1 MSFGENMFKF
11 LQITVGVLVAFLA
24 FGTTTGNASETRK
37 SDWIPTATFNQP
49 RSSASDGQSKT
60 REIPPSLRTLTPSQ
74 SASARTERALPLKDS
89 WSEEDAEEIGQILDE
104 GDALMAQRN
113 WFEAKKL
120 YENGLRRYPS
130 SQALQE
136 KFAQTRRRQEIE
148 IRYQDHA
155 FVSLTSAS
163 SINDVLTVFDEVFLD
178 IEKYHVDRP
187 SYTTLFSFGI
197 AGVSEALSENA
208 FYIQNGIPE
217 ESRRK
222 ALKTIDNLCKKTES
236 IRFSTKDEVR
246 RVILWVA
253 RQLKNFADI
262 PETAT
267 ISEFLCSAISS
278 LDAYSSPLTPSQV
291 EDVFSLIDGRFV
303 GLGVELKTDA
313 PTKIVRVIPGSPA
326 EETGIVVGDEIISID
341 GSATAGLT
349 GAEIGE
355 LLQGYEG
362 EEAALV
368 LRSTDSKIRKVIVVR
383 RPINVPSVEH
393 VHVLDSPGS
402 IGYVKISCFQKTTAN
417 ELLAAVDLLSKSQIK
432 SLVVDLR
439 QNPGGLLQEAINV
452 SDLFLDSGTIVQ
464 TQGRNGF
471 HSFQANE
478 KTVFTLP
485 LVLLVDSNSASAAEI
500 FAGAMQENGR
510 AVVIGT
516 QSYGKGTVQAIVQL
530 SDDTTNVKPI
540 AGLRLTTEKFYS
552 PQGRAYAGIGVVPD
566 VAVPDSSEASSRL
579 AETQPPYADQA
590 QEKPDYGYL
599 PAVATK
605 NISELDSDKVL
616 STAVREA
623 LKLERL
629 RLPSNTEKSQ
639 DKSYQRFSPNAVAL

>member
-37 SDWIPTATFNQP
+37 SEWIPTATFNQP

-439 QNPGGLLQEAINV
+439 P
-452 SDLFLDSGTIVQ
+452 SHRDL
-464 TQGRNGF
+464 R
-471 HSFQANE
+471 
-478 KTVFTLP
+478 
-485 LVLLVDSNSASAAEI
+485 
-500 FAGAMQENGR
+500 
-510 AVVIGT
+510 
-516 QSYGKGTVQAIVQL
+516 
-530 SDDTTNVKPI
+530 
-540 AGLRLTTEKFYS
+540 
-552 PQGRAYAGIGVVPD
+552 
-566 VAVPDSSEASSRL
+566 
-579 AETQPPYADQA
+579 
-590 QEKPDYGYL
+590 
-599 PAVATK
+599 
-605 NISELDSDKVL
+605 
-616 STAVREA
+616 RE
-623 LKLERL
+623 
-629 RLPSNTEKSQ
+629 
-639 DKSYQRFSPNAVAL
+639 

>member
-24 FGTTTGNASETRK
+24 FGTTTGNASESRK

-120 YENGLRRYPS
+120 YENGLRCYPS

-639 DKSYQRFSPNAVAL
+639 GNL